1 MIFKV
6 FDEDLTENDAVGAF
20 NTKVSALA
28 VPGGLDEWFTL
39 TYNGKSAG
47 QLHVKSVWIP
57 QGGAQQPGMPGQPE
71 QM

>member
-28 VPGGLDEWFTL
+28 VPGGLDEWFNL
-39 TYNGKSAG
+39 TY
-47 QLHVKSVWIP
+47 
-57 QGGAQQPGMPGQPE
+57 
-71 QM
+71 